1 MEKAVR
7 EALTEAGF
15 RIGDYG
21 DFLELSDE
29 ERCVVELRV
38 AIVKAIRG
46 YRESQQLTQKQ
57 LAGKIK
63 SSQSRVAKIE
73 AGATGISLDLLL
85 RALVA
90 VGGRVNIEIVSPTR
104 KAATG
109 ARAGRK
115 RNRRPSERKLW
126 RRLTEPPARHVR
138 GVQPASPPSPE
149 AVKVLYRFD
158 TLLSERD

>member
-1 MEKAVR
+1 MEKAVS
-7 EALTEAGF
+7 EALTEASF

-29 ERCVVELRV
+29 ERTIVELRV
-38 AIVKAIRG
+38 AIVKSIRN

-90 VGGRVNIEIVSPTR
+90 VGGRVNIEIVSPTGMAAKSAHT
-104 KAATG
+104 KADAQPKSR
-109 ARAGRK
+109 RAHDV
-115 RNRRPSERKLW
+115 
-126 RRLTEPPARHVR
+126 PAAHAVR
-138 GVQPASPPSPE
+138 GHANPRRSARSAAKPGS
-149 AVKVLYRFD
+149 R
-158 TLLSERD
+158 

>member
-21 DFLELSDE
+21 EFLELSDE
-29 ERCVVELRV
+29 ERTIVELRV
-38 AIVKAIRG
+38 AIVKAIRS

-73 AGATGISLDLLL
+73 AGAIGISLDLLL

-90 VGGRVNIEIVSPTR
+90 VGGKVNIEIMSPTGM
-104 KAATG
+104 AARRAHTRAEAKPKPRRAQDDAAAHG
-109 ARAGRK
+109 ARRQAQPRG
-115 RNRRPSERKLW
+115 S
-126 RRLTEPPARHVR
+126 ARIAAKPGSR
-138 GVQPASPPSPE
+138 
-149 AVKVLYRFD
+149 
-158 TLLSERD
+158 